1 MQNRHG
7 VQGYV
12 EFLKVQPYHRRP
24 IFLYLIEK
32 ISYNTSI
39 NESHEANMDV
49 CLLNCLGILSTLYF
63 MCPNM
68 WVWRYCVCVCEG
80 RGIVNAESS
89 TTVCIGLP
97 SQTIAL
103 PEKVFIRQNTK
114 ESTMKLLNSQTRD
127 DSSWQGTCFM
137 GLHLG
142 DGHYSNYKNQ
152 MRTSR

>member
-63 MCPNM
+63 MCPN
-68 WVWRYCVCVCEG
+68 VWCG
-80 RGIVNAESS
+80 DIVY
-89 TTVCIGLP
+89 VYVKGGGL
-97 SQTIAL
+97 
-103 PEKVFIRQNTK
+103 
-114 ESTMKLLNSQTRD
+114 
-127 DSSWQGTCFM
+127 
-137 GLHLG
+137 
-142 DGHYSNYKNQ
+142 
-152 MRTSR
+152 